1 MALSKKTKERIHRN
15 KFYRSFYASLKT
27 RDRKVIDEHFKR
39 TYGTFGEVIFP
50 TLVYS
55 SAETL
60 DPIGKLCRDDIVEQI
75 RDTAYRL
82 YRESGYKDVAG
93 EIAHESEAQSS

>member
-39 TYGTFGEVIFP
+39 TYGTFVEVIFP
-50 TLVYS
+50 TVVLS
-55 SAETL
+55 EEEEASWPDRATAAL
-60 DPIGKLCRDDIVEQI
+60 RDYAYQMY
-75 RDTAYRL
+75 RDL
-82 YRESGYKDVAG
+82 GYKVTA
-93 EIAHESEAQSS
+93 EAISNGI